1 MIMCLQRWLRSI
13 PHILVHQSDWK
24 TLVKGNQS
32 TGKRQMTAP
41 REEEASQLY
50 SAACTMPDSD
60 ARKGKILLFVTGCS
74 YKQTT
79 VARINRMYFVRATTS
94 KRNSLTASAES
105 IENAKEKLT
114 KTFIHINNSVS
125 LVRAWWIRRCMCIGW
140 FRTHQE
146 THTSLV
152 KSTSRMGMRGDRY
165 LYGTELSRN
174 PNCRMINKKFIPKEK
189 PKK

>member
-1 MIMCLQRWLRSI
+1 MTSFHSSHLGPPIRLGNACQRKSKHR
-13 PHILVHQSDWK
+13 Q
-24 TLVKGNQS
+24 
-32 TGKRQMTAP
+32 RQMTAP

-79 VARINRMYFVRATTS
+79 VARINRMDFVRATS
-94 KRNSLTASAES
+94 KRNSLTTSAES

-114 KTFIHINNSVS
+114 KTFIHINDSVS
-125 LVRAWWIRRCMCIGW
+125 LVRAWWIRRCVCIGW

-174 PNCRMINKKFIPKEK
+174 PNCRMTKNSSQKKRKTKEVN
-189 PKK
+189 